1 MRNSVAN
8 NRPIAGLKTEMH
20 GAASAITLPTN
31 RVRHVQVGC
40 PQQCQKQP
48 TCRCSAFWR
57 RTASAAAMAASAS
70 AAAAACGLIGGLSAG
85 AGGQGCWLAAM
96 PSTTAAR
103 AEADACGSCS
113 ASMRSRADGTEAP
126 PAGCCA
132 APRSVGNPAADAG
145 LAGGLSAAPAR
156 PSGGLGCAAWG
167 ERGGAGGPSLICSPR
182 PPRRLLPP
190 VPPAPLQVSC
200 CRRGWGLRIPLL
212 CRSRRRCWCWAA
224 LPAWA
229 ACEGCP
235 ARLPPPPPCAAWSA
249 VVPQLQGVWVCG
261 CW

>member
-167 ERGGAGGPSLICSPR
+167 ERGGAGGPSLICSPPGKAACSATACGGR
-182 PPRRLLPP
+182 AAPPAAPPAAACAACTAAGELLPP
-190 VPPAPLQVSC
+190 RLGPPDPTSVSVAAPLLV
-200 CRRGWGLRIPLL
+200 L
-212 CRSRRRCWCWAA
+212 
-224 LPAWA
+224 
-229 ACEGCP
+229 GCP
-235 ARLPPPPPCAAWSA
+235 TSLGRL
-249 VVPQLQGVWVCG
+249 
-261 CW
+261 